1 MGVYMKTYIYMVR
14 HGESPKTE
22 GNERTR
28 GLTDKGRS
36 DSRIITELLKDEGI
50 DTFVSSPYR
59 RAVLTIEEVARF
71 LGKEI
76 LVFEDLKEIVFSS
89 DDKIMSDKEL
99 YPLVKKM
106 FSDPDFSLP
115 GGESIT
121 ICQNRAIPIMKKILN
136 EYKGRKIAIGTH
148 GAVMTMMMGH
158 FDRQYDLDFLLKTSK
173 PDIYKMEFDEEVLVG
188 TERLWRAAPE

>member
-1 MGVYMKTYIYMVR
+1 MKTFIYMVR

-36 DSRIITELLKDEGI
+36 DSRIITELLKEEGI

-76 LVFEDLKEIVFSS
+76 LVFEELKEIVFSS

-121 ICQNRAIPIMKKILN
+121 ICHNRVIPIMKKILN
-136 EYKGRKIAIGTH
+136 ENKGRKIAIGTH
-148 GAVMTMMMGH
+148 GAVMTMMMGY
-158 FDRQYDLDFLLKTSK
+158 FDRQYDLDFLLNTSK

-188 TERLWRAAPE
+188 TERLWRAAPA

>member
-1 MGVYMKTYIYMVR
+1 MVR

-36 DSRIITELLKDEGI
+36 DSRIITELLKEEGI

-76 LVFEDLKEIVFSS
+76 LVFEELKEIVFSS

-121 ICQNRAIPIMKKILN
+121 ICQNRVIPIMKKILN
-136 EYKGRKIAIGTH
+136 ENKGRKIAIGTH
-148 GAVMTMMMGH
+148 GAVMTMMMGY
-158 FDRQYDLDFLLKTSK
+158 FDRQYDLDFLLNTSK

-188 TERLWRAAPE
+188 TERLWRVAPA